1 MASIFERFAKSVIA
15 APEEAYVVWTSK
27 EAADKNSASYDAGQI
42 ILTSWCEWLDA
53 NSERNAADTLRFLN
67 RGAAKG
73 ITLPATDPNYWNR
86 VSATHAYPAR
96 QAKKS
101 WGRGKAYSDGEDPF

>member
-1 MASIFERFAKSVIA
+1 MASIFDRFTRSIVAS
-15 APEEAYVVWTSK
+15 PEETYVVWTSK
-27 EAADKNSASYDAGQI
+27 EAAAKNSASYETGQI

-53 NSERNAADTLRFLN
+53 NSERKAADTLRFLN

-73 ITLPATDPNYWNR
+73 ITLPATDPIYWNR
-86 VSATHAYPAR
+86 VSATHSYPPR

-101 WGRGKAYSDGEDPF
+101 WGRGKASEQGEDPF